1 MSLAFGDTRMDDKRL
16 LVVDILTLFAPFSH
30 TYIQSTGNMEIVLE
44 FLIKSLICRLIVV
57 CRSLYHLHKIYSKCM
72 PLCYQKAC

>member
-30 TYIQSTGNMEIVLE
+30 TYKQSTGNMEIVLE
-44 FLIKSLICRLIVV
+44 LLIKSLICTHCRVSLIVPFTQN
-57 CRSLYHLHKIYSKCM
+57 L
-72 PLCYQKAC
+72 Q